1 MKNIGGRSVAQVIL
15 GVLFVLYLIM
25 DYPTPLLVASFVNS
39 IVGKVIVLV
48 IFLSLFFFSHPILG
62 ILGLFVAF
70 ELIRRASSQRGGAGL
85 FSGSSSPFS
94 GSSTDTSDRASF
106 FSASNQFPYTLEE
119 EVVKNMTPNVTGM
132 DIAPEASYLPLL
144 DNTHDASKI

>member
-39 IVGKVIVLV
+39 IAGKVIVL
-48 IFLSLFFFSHPILG
+48 ILFLSLFFFSHPILG

-70 ELIRRASSQRGGAGL
+70 ELIRRASSQRGGSAL
-85 FSGSSSPFS
+85 FSGSSLFS
-94 GSSTDTSDRASF
+94 GSGDTSDRASF

>member
-1 MKNIGGRSVAQVIL
+1 MKNIGGRSVAQLIL

-25 DYPTPLLVASFVNS
+25 DYQTPAPVASFVNS
-39 IVGKVIVLV
+39 VVGKIIVLV

-70 ELIRRASSQRGGAGL
+70 ELIRRSSGQIGTGMFGGSSSF
-85 FSGSSSPFS
+85 FSGSA
-94 GSSTDTSDRASF
+94 DTSERASF

-119 EVVKNMTPNVTGM
+119 EVVKKMTPNVSQGQ
-132 DIAPEASYLPLL
+132 PVSEASYLPLL